1 MVGHRDPRLDITYWS
16 REEPFGWKYR
26 CWKYRQSHPDGKK
39 KQMQEIQIF
48 QIDIAIV
55 KIVSKGHQLI
65 VRILHYGVVFAK
77 LSVSLIKS

>member
-26 CWKYRQSHPDGKK
+26 CWKYRQSHRDEKK
-39 KQMQEIQIF
+39 QIF

-55 KIVSKGHQLI
+55 NIVSKGHQLKAEK
-65 VRILHYGVVFAK
+65 ILHYGMVFAK
-77 LSVSLIKS
+77 LSVSLIRS